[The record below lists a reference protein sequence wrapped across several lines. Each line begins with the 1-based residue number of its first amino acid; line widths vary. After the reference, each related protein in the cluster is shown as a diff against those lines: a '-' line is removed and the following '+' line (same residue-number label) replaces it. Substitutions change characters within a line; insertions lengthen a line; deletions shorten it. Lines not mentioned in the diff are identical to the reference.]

1 MYLPTVGMHGS
12 CMWMYMDYSGE
23 SGFVALWGG
32 STHPLPTHPNP
43 PRSGQY
49 LPSTSEQ
56 LVYVVSEGVAGCSR
70 GHTRQML
77 RTAPGSGVVVLV
89 HKRT

>member
-12 CMWMYMDYSGE
+12 CMRMYMDYSGE
-23 SGFVALWGG
+23 SGLVGLWGG
-32 STHPLPTHPNP
+32 STHPLPTHPNL

-56 LVYVVSEGVAGCSR
+56 LTYVISEGVAGSSR
-70 GHTRQML
+70 GHTR
-77 RTAPGSGVVVLV
+77 
-89 HKRT
+89 